1 MLFLANELVNMRSLF
16 LTGIYFIYTLFI
28 YLSDYRGDYHP
39 KKISG
44 GRAAQIENH
53 GAYYIQAQ
61 INKQFKVI

>member
-1 MLFLANELVNMRSLF
+1 MRRVF

-28 YLSDYRGDYHP
+28 HLSDYRGDTLP
-39 KKISG
+39 PKKKISG